1 MRTHNLYKD
10 IIAELSESGAA
21 YAERFASFYIA
32 SIGAHR
38 LNLANQRYEFYVRS
52 RKAEDTRL
60 HVLFIA
66 PPGFSKTFWLSQFLR
81 GKYAILTNSGIDISM
96 EATLTGAGFVGTVKF
111 AGQGESVREPG
122 LAESHSTGIIGVEE
136 FAAITAMF
144 KKQHSSELD
153 TALLQALDS
162 GYVYKRLAAG
172 PIKYRTFL
180 TLHTGCQPA
189 RVDLTSGLG
198 RRFIFV
204 EYIPTRAD
212 FEMMKHA
219 RRNSVGKRANMQR
232 LERIRKGIRKL
243 GEDMNNIKD
252 IKIDE
257 DFYTFMDD
265 HNVIHYEEVLYERLL
280 LGLSVMRGKYDDKCI
295 YAEVDEVAKNIL
307 TEEISHRK
315 SIKRGSEY
323 SQVLTI
329 LKDYRGSA
337 SISQVTDM
345 LLTYGCDYTQA
356 IKLTSD
362 MSRLGMIE
370 KRGNKLYLPN
380 Q

>member
-1 MRTHNLYKD
+1 MRNKNIYKS

-60 HVLFIA
+60 HILFIA
-66 PPGFSKTFWLSQFLR
+66 PPGFSKTFWLAQFLR
-81 GKYAILTNSGIDISM
+81 GKYALLANSGIDTTM

-111 AGQGESVREPG
+111 SGQGESVREPG

-136 FAAITAMF
+136 FAAITGMF

-172 PIKYRTFL
+172 PIKYRTYL

-198 RRFIFV
+198 RRFVFV

-212 FEMMKHA
+212 FRMMTDARRSAKGKHA
-219 RRNSVGKRANMQR
+219 NEPRLNQIRADIKQM
-232 LERIRKGIRKL
+232 

-252 IKIDE
+252 VQIDE
-257 DFYTFMDD
+257 SFYRFMDD

-280 LGLSVMRGKYDDKCI
+280 LGINVMQGNYDDRCL
-295 YAEVDEVAKNIL
+295 YGEMGTVASYLLN
-307 TEEISHRK
+307 EEINHRQ
-315 SIKRGSEY
+315 SIKTGSEY

-329 LKDYRGSA
+329 LRDFQGSA
-337 SISQVTDM
+337 DIDDVVEM

-356 IKLTSD
+356 IELIAK
-362 MSRLGMIE
+362 MSKVGMIE
-370 KRGNKLYLPN
+370 KRGTKIYLKR
-380 Q
+380 

>member
-1 MRTHNLYKD
+1 MIN
-10 IIAELSESGAA
+10 ELSESGAA

-52 RKAEDTRL
+52 RRAEDTRL

-66 PPGFSKTFWLSQFLR
+66 PPGFSKSFWLSQFLR
-81 GKYAILTNSGIDISM
+81 GKYALLTNSGIDISM

-111 AGQGESVREPG
+111 AGQGEAVREPG

-212 FEMMKHA
+212 FRMMKDA
-219 RRNSVGKRANMQR
+219 RRSSVGKRADEAR
-232 LERIRKGIRKL
+232 LERIRKGIREL
-243 GEDMNNIKD
+243 GENLNNIKD

-257 DFYTFMDD
+257 AFYDFMDD

-280 LGLSVMRGKYDDKCI
+280 LGLSVMRGKYDNSCL
-295 YAEVDEVAKNIL
+295 YAEMDDISKNIL
-307 TEEISHRK
+307 TEEISHRQ
-315 SIKRGSEY
+315 SIKTGSEY

-329 LKDYRGSA
+329 LQDYGGSA
-337 SISQVTDM
+337 SVTDVNEM
-345 LLTYGCDYTQA
+345 LLNYGCDYTQA
-356 IKLTSD
+356 IELTTK
-362 MSRLGMIE
+362 MSRVGMIE
-370 KRGNKLYLPN
+370 KRGNKLYLRQN
-380 Q
+380 